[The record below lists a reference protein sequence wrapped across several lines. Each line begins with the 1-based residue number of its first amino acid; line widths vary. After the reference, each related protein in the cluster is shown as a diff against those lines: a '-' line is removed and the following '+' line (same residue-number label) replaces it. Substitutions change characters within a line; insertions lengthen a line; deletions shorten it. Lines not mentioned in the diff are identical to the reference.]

1 MSLLVLAAVMIGGIS
16 AEASSQPNIVVF
28 LCDDLG
34 YGDLGCFGHERIKTP
49 AIDRLASEG
58 ARLTSLYAGA
68 PVCSPSRAAFFSGL
82 NPNKLGIRDWIPL
95 DSGVHLPRSTVT
107 VAQRLRDAG
116 YLTCLSGKW
125 HLNSRFNGRET
136 SPADFGFDHWFATQN
151 NAKHQGPT
159 NFVRD
164 GKRVGPMEGHVTT
177 IVVDE
182 AIDFINRAGEKPFA
196 VFVTFHAPHEQVETP
211 EEYRALYDDVAAP
224 TVRDYFG
231 SVSLV
236 DHEVGRLVD
245 ALDARGL
252 RDQTLVVFTSDNG
265 PEGLKRYPNAF
276 HSHGSAAPLR
286 GMKLSLYE
294 GGIRVPGV
302 IRWPGRVKPGSECSE
317 PIGFYDILPTL
328 CAIAGIGP
336 PEGVALDGVNILPL
350 LDGEPVNRPVP
361 LHWQYDQALE
371 GPWRIALRWGKW
383 KLLADADRE
392 QFALYDLENDASE
405 THDLAAEHPEIVDR
419 LRPEIDRL
427 YTPPAT

>member
-1 MSLLVLAAVMIGGIS
+1 M
-16 AEASSQPNIVVF
+16 
-28 LCDDLG
+28 
-34 YGDLGCFGHERIKTP
+34 
-49 AIDRLASEG
+49 
-58 ARLTSLYAGA
+58 
-68 PVCSPSRAAFFSGL
+68 
-82 NPNKLGIRDWIPL
+82 
-95 DSGVHLPRSTVT
+95 
-107 VAQRLRDAG
+107 AQRLRDAG

-211 EEYRALYDDVAAP
+211 EEYRALYDDVADP

-265 PEGLKRYPNAF
+265 PEGLKRYPNAI

-427 YTPPAT
+427 YIPPAT